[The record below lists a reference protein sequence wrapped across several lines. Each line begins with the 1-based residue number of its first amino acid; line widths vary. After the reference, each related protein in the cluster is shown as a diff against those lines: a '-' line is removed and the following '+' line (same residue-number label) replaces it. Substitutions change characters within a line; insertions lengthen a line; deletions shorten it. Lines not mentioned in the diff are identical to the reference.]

1 MKKGKTTI
9 VQTRIPDDLLAQAQ
23 DLVAAGWF
31 RNLDEL
37 MLDALRHFLASHQ
50 DKAIEDFIRQDI
62 EWGLGADA
70 PQ

>member
-1 MKKGKTTI
+1 MTKGKTTI

-23 DLVAAGWF
+23 ALVTAGRF
-31 RNLDEL
+31 STLDEL

-50 DKAIEDFIRQDI
+50 DKAMEEFIRQDV
-62 EWGLGADA
+62 EWGLGTDA